1 MLSLD
6 RSSKHLNNKVFVL
19 ATKTIKKRWFATI
32 DSHCHLNDLKYEG
45 EVDQIVSNFLS
56 AGVEKVICVGCDP
69 ISNKRAKEIAQQYD
83 SVYYTVGIHPDDCK
97 TYNKNEIEDYLIEKD
112 HKLVA
117 VGEIGLDYFHNKDNK
132 AEQIAVFEEQ
142 IELAK
147 KHQLPIVIHC
157 RDAYGDTL
165 EILKKHA
172 QFEYG
177 AVMHCYSGSWDFA
190 KELLRLSIK
199 FSFTGSV
206 TFKNAKNL
214 HEVAS
219 KLPLDSFFFETD
231 SPYLAPEP
239 NRGKR
244 NEPKNVFDVARFVA
258 NLREMPVDELIAIT
272 DQNAKKF
279 FNF

>member
-1 MLSLD
+1 M
-6 RSSKHLNNKVFVL
+6 
-19 ATKTIKKRWFATI
+19 I

-45 EVDQIVSNFLS
+45 EVDKIVSNFLF
-56 AGVEKVICVGCDP
+56 AGVEKAICVGCDP
-69 ISNKRAKEIAQQYD
+69 ISNKRAKEIAQEFD
-83 SVYYTVGIHPDDCK
+83 AVYYTVGIHPDDCK
-97 TYNKNEIEDYLIEKD
+97 TFNRDEIEAYLTKKD
-112 HKLVA
+112 EKLVA

-132 AEQIAVFEEQ
+132 DEQIAVFEEQ

-147 KHQLPIVIHC
+147 KYQLPIVIHC

-165 EILKKHA
+165 NVIKKHA
-172 QFEYG
+172 PFEYG

-190 KELLRLSIK
+190 KELLKLGIK

-244 NEPKNVFDVARFVA
+244 NEPKYVFDVARFVA
-258 NLREMPVDELIAIT
+258 NLREMPVEELIAIT
-272 DQNAKKF
+272 DENAKKF